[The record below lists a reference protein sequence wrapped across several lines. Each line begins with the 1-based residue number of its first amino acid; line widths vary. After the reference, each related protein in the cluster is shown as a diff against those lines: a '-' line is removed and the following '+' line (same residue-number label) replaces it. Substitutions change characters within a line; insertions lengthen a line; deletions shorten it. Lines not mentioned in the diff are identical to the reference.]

1 MNQSSATGPTIDRP
15 DLLSGIRVGFDQMID
30 RQALLGM
37 TLVCS
42 AASIGGLTV
51 VMTRFV
57 VPESDPFTLASVRY
71 LIASACLLLLVAYQ
85 GRRFRVDPRDRLGL
99 IVLALIFFAA
109 FPYCFARA
117 LQDTTSARG
126 ALIYACMPLVTMFLA
141 AAFRIERITSWKFL
155 GVMFAIAGVWS
166 AIGFDVD
173 APPNAIR
180 GDIIMVIGTAFSAAY
195 TAFAK
200 RYVMKYDGVAM
211 TAWSMFLGSSALF
224 IIALIFGSPFS
235 GSLDLSLR
243 GWGALLF
250 LALPG
255 GALMMWCFISGFRLV
270 TPTQAAIAVGCN
282 PLTAILFAAWI
293 LSEPIG
299 WGSAAGFALVT
310 MAVFCANKKTANR
323 PSSGAT

>member
-1 MNQSSATGPTIDRP
+1 M
-15 DLLSGIRVGFDQMID
+15 
-30 RQALLGM
+30 LGM

-57 VPESDPFTLASVRY
+57 VPETDPFTLASVRY
-71 LIASACLLLLVAYQ
+71 LIASTCLLLLVAYQ

-117 LQDTTSARG
+117 LEDTTSARG

-141 AAFRIERITSWKFL
+141 AIFRIERITSWKFFAVL
-155 GVMFAIAGVWS
+155 FAIAGVWS

-180 GDIIMVIGTAFSAAY
+180 GDLIMAMGTAFSAAY

-211 TAWSMFLGSSALF
+211 TAWSMLLGSSALF
-224 IIALIFGSPFS
+224 VIAMIFGTPFS
-235 GSLDLSLR
+235 GSLDLSLK

-293 LSEPIG
+293 LLEPIG
-299 WGSAAGFALVT
+299 WGSAVGFALVT
-310 MAVFCANKKTANR
+310 MAVLCANKKSSPP
-323 PSSGAT
+323 PSSGAI

>member
-1 MNQSSATGPTIDRP
+1 
-15 DLLSGIRVGFDQMID
+15 MID
-30 RQALLGM
+30 RRALLGM

-57 VPESDPFTLASVRY
+57 VPETDPFTLASVRY
-71 LIASACLLLLVAYQ
+71 VIASLCLLALVAYQ

-117 LQDTTSARG
+117 LEDTTSARG
-126 ALIYACMPLVTMFLA
+126 ALIYACMPLITMFLA
-141 AAFRIERITSWKFL
+141 ALFRIERITSWKFL
-155 GVMFAIAGVWS
+155 GVLFAIAGVWS

-173 APPNAIR
+173 APPDALR
-180 GDIIMVIGTAFSAAY
+180 GDIIMAIGTAFSAAY

-211 TAWSMFLGSSALF
+211 TAWSMFFGSLALF
-224 IIALIFGSPFS
+224 VIAMIFGAPFS
-235 GSLDLSLR
+235 GSLDLSLK

-282 PLTAILFAAWI
+282 PLTAIFFAWW
-293 LSEPIG
+293 LLGESIG
-299 WGSAAGFALVT
+299 WGSAIGFTLVT
-310 MAVFCANKKTANR
+310 IAVVCANKKSASPRIPDT
-323 PSSGAT
+323 T

>member
-1 MNQSSATGPTIDRP
+1 VIDR
-15 DLLSGIRVGFDQMID
+15 RAF
-30 RQALLGM
+30 LGM
-37 TLVCS
+37 MLVCS
-42 AASIGGLTV
+42 AASIGGFTV

-57 VPESDPFTLASVRY
+57 VPETDPFTLASVRY
-71 LIASACLLLLVAYQ
+71 LIGSMCLLALVVYQ
-85 GRRFRVDPRDRLGL
+85 GRRFRIDPRDRLGL

-117 LQDTTSARG
+117 LEDTTSARG

-141 AAFRIERITSWKFL
+141 AAFRIERITSWKFF
-155 GVMFAIAGVWS
+155 GVLFAIAGVWS

-173 APPNAIR
+173 APPNALR
-180 GDIIMVIGTAFSAAY
+180 GDIIMAIGTAFSAAY

-211 TAWSMFLGSSALF
+211 TAWSMFFGALALF
-224 IIALIFGSPFS
+224 IVAMFFGAPFS
-235 GSLDLSLR
+235 GSLDLSIE

-250 LALPG
+250 LAVPG

-282 PLTAILFAAWI
+282 PLTAILFAAW
-293 LSEPIG
+293 LLDEPIG
-299 WGSAAGFALVT
+299 WGSAIGFALVT
-310 MAVFCANKKTANR
+310 IAVTCANKKTAKPELRDN
-323 PSSGAT
+323 S

>member
-1 MNQSSATGPTIDRP
+1 
-15 DLLSGIRVGFDQMID
+15 MID

-42 AASIGGLTV
+42 AASIGGFTV

-57 VPESDPFTLASVRY
+57 VPETDPFTLASVRY
-71 LIASACLLLLVAYQ
+71 LIASVCLLLLVAYQ

-117 LQDTTSARG
+117 LEDTTSARG

-141 AAFRIERITSWKFL
+141 AIFRIERITSWKFL
-155 GVMFAIAGVWS
+155 GVLFAIAGVWS

-180 GDIIMVIGTAFSAAY
+180 GDVIMAIGTAFSAAY

-211 TAWSMFLGSSALF
+211 TAWSMLLGSAALF
-224 IIALIFGSPFS
+224 VVAMIFGSPFS
-235 GSLDLSLR
+235 GSLDLSLE

-250 LALPG
+250 LAMPG

-299 WGSAAGFALVT
+299 WGSAVGFMLVT
-310 MAVFCANKKTANR
+310 IAVFCANKKSR
-323 PSSGAT
+323 PPPSSRAT

>member
-1 MNQSSATGPTIDRP
+1 M
-15 DLLSGIRVGFDQMID
+15 
-30 RQALLGM
+30 LGM
-37 TLVCS
+37 TFVCS

-57 VPESDPFTLASVRY
+57 VPETDPFTLASVRY

-117 LQDTTSARG
+117 LEDTTSARG

-155 GVMFAIAGVWS
+155 AVLFAIAGVWS

-173 APPNAIR
+173 APPNAMR
-180 GDIIMVIGTAFSAAY
+180 GDLIMVMGTAFSAAY
-195 TAFAK
+195 TVFAK

-211 TAWSMFLGSSALF
+211 TAWSMLLGSSALF
-224 IIALIFGSPFS
+224 VIAMIFGTPFS
-235 GSLDLSLR
+235 GSLDLSLK

-293 LSEPIG
+293 LLEPIG
-299 WGSAAGFALVT
+299 WGSAIGFALV
-310 MAVFCANKKTANR
+310 MIAVLCANKKSPPP

>member
-1 MNQSSATGPTIDRP
+1 
-15 DLLSGIRVGFDQMID
+15 
-30 RQALLGM
+30 
-37 TLVCS
+37 
-42 AASIGGLTV
+42 
-51 VMTRFV
+51 
-57 VPESDPFTLASVRY
+57 
-71 LIASACLLLLVAYQ
+71 LLVAYQ

-117 LQDTTSARG
+117 LEDTTSARG

-141 AAFRIERITSWKFL
+141 AVFRIERITSWKFL
-155 GVMFAIAGVWS
+155 GVLFAVAGVWS

-211 TAWSMFLGSSALF
+211 TAWSMFFGSFALF
-224 IIALIFGSPFS
+224 ILAMVFGSPFS
-235 GSLDLSLR
+235 GSLDLSLK

-299 WGSAAGFALVT
+299 WGSAVGFSLVT
-310 MAVFCANKKTANR
+310 MAVFCANKKTAKR
-323 PSSGAT
+323 PSAGAT

>member
-1 MNQSSATGPTIDRP
+1 
-15 DLLSGIRVGFDQMID
+15 MID
-30 RQALLGM
+30 RRALLGM
-37 TLVCS
+37 TLVCT

-57 VPESDPFTLASVRY
+57 VPETDPFTLASVRY
-71 LIASACLLLLVAYQ
+71 LIASACLLTLVTYQ
-85 GRRFRVDPRDRLGL
+85 GRHFRVDPRDRLGL

-117 LQDTTSARG
+117 LEETTSARG

-141 AAFRIERITSWKFL
+141 AVFRIERITSWKFF
-155 GVMFAIAGVWS
+155 GVLFAIAGVWS

-173 APPNAIR
+173 APPNALR
-180 GDIIMVIGTAFSAAY
+180 GDIIMAIGTAFSAAY

-200 RYVMKYDGVAM
+200 RYVMKYDGIAM
-211 TAWSMFLGSSALF
+211 TAWSMFFGSLALF
-224 IIALIFGSPFS
+224 VIAMIFGSPFS
-235 GSLDLSLR
+235 GSLDLSLK

-255 GALMMWCFISGFRLV
+255 GALMMWCFISGFRIV

-282 PLTAILFAAWI
+282 PLTAILLAALI
-293 LSEPIG
+293 LDEPIG
-299 WGSAAGFALVT
+299 WGSAVGFALVII
-310 MAVFCANKKTANR
+310 AVMCANKKGR
-323 PSSGAT
+323 SH

>member
-1 MNQSSATGPTIDRP
+1 
-15 DLLSGIRVGFDQMID
+15 MID
-30 RQALLGM
+30 RQTLLGM
-37 TLVCS
+37 ALVCS
-42 AASIGGLTV
+42 AASIGGFTV

-57 VPESDPFTLASVRY
+57 VPETDPFTLASVRY
-71 LIASACLLLLVAYQ
+71 LIGSACLLALVAYQ

-99 IVLALIFFAA
+99 IILALIFFAA

-117 LQDTTSARG
+117 LEDTTSARG

-155 GVMFAIAGVWS
+155 GVLCAIAGVWS
-166 AIGFDVD
+166 AIGLDVD
-173 APPNAIR
+173 APPNALR
-180 GDIIMVIGTAFSAAY
+180 GDVIMVIGTAFSAAY
-195 TAFAK
+195 TVFAK

-211 TAWSMFLGSSALF
+211 TAWSMLFGSFALF
-224 IIALIFGSPFS
+224 VVAMIFGAPFS
-235 GSLDLSLR
+235 GSLDLSLQ

-293 LSEPIG
+293 LSEPVG
-299 WGSAAGFALVT
+299 WGSAVGFALVT
-310 MAVFCANKKTANR
+310 IAVLCANKKERAR
-323 PSSGAT
+323 PSSDAT

>member
-1 MNQSSATGPTIDRP
+1 
-15 DLLSGIRVGFDQMID
+15 MID
-30 RQALLGM
+30 RRALLGM
-37 TLVCS
+37 SLVCA

-57 VPESDPFTLASVRY
+57 VPETDPFTLASVRY
-71 LIASACLLLLVAYQ
+71 LIASACLLALVAYQ
-85 GRRFRVDPRDRLGL
+85 GRHFRVAPRDRLVL
-99 IVLALIFFAA
+99 MVLALIFFAA

-117 LQDTTSARG
+117 LEDTTSARG

-141 AAFRIERITSWKFL
+141 AVFRIERITSWKFL
-155 GVMFAIAGVWS
+155 GVVFAIAGVWT

-173 APPNAIR
+173 APPDALR
-180 GDIIMVIGTAFSAAY
+180 GDAMMALGTAFAAAY

-211 TAWSMFLGSSALF
+211 TAWSMFFGSLALF
-224 IIALIFGSPFS
+224 VVAMFLGAPFS
-235 GSLDLSLR
+235 GSLDLSVR

-250 LALPG
+250 LAVPG
-255 GALMMWCFISGFRLV
+255 GALMMWCFISGYRLV

-293 LSEPIG
+293 LGEPIG
-299 WGSAAGFALVT
+299 WGSAVGFALVT
-310 MAVFCANKKTANR
+310 VAVTCANKKSPPRA
-323 PSSGAT
+323 G

>member
-1 MNQSSATGPTIDRP
+1 
-15 DLLSGIRVGFDQMID
+15 MID
-30 RQALLGM
+30 RQTLLGM
-37 TLVCS
+37 ALVCS
-42 AASIGGLTV
+42 AASIGGFTV

-57 VPESDPFTLASVRY
+57 VPETDPFTLASVRY
-71 LIASACLLLLVAYQ
+71 LIASACLLVLVAYQ

-99 IVLALIFFAA
+99 MILALIFFAA

-117 LQDTTSARG
+117 LEDTTSARG

-155 GVMFAIAGVWS
+155 GVLCAIAGVWS
-166 AIGFDVD
+166 AIGLDVD
-173 APPNAIR
+173 APPNALR
-180 GDIIMVIGTAFSAAY
+180 GDVIMVIGTAFSAAY
-195 TAFAK
+195 TVFAK

-211 TAWSMFLGSSALF
+211 TAWSMLFGSCALF
-224 IIALIFGSPFS
+224 VVAMIFGAPFS

-293 LSEPIG
+293 LSEPVG
-299 WGSAAGFALVT
+299 WGSAVGFALVT
-310 MAVFCANKKTANR
+310 IAVLCANKKGRAR
-323 PSSGAT
+323 PSSDAT

>member
-1 MNQSSATGPTIDRP
+1 
-15 DLLSGIRVGFDQMID
+15 
-30 RQALLGM
+30 M
-37 TLVCS
+37 TLVCT

-57 VPESDPFTLASVRY
+57 VPETDPFTLASVRY
-71 LIASACLLLLVAYQ
+71 LIASACLLTLVTYQ
-85 GRRFRVDPRDRLGL
+85 GRHFRVDPRDRLGL

-117 LQDTTSARG
+117 LEETTSARG

-141 AAFRIERITSWKFL
+141 AVFRIERITSWKFF
-155 GVMFAIAGVWS
+155 GVLFAIAGVWS

-173 APPNAIR
+173 APPNALR
-180 GDIIMVIGTAFSAAY
+180 GDIIMAIGTAFSAAY

-200 RYVMKYDGVAM
+200 RYVMKYDGIAM
-211 TAWSMFLGSSALF
+211 TAWSMFFGSLALF
-224 IIALIFGSPFS
+224 VIAMIFGSPFS
-235 GSLDLSLR
+235 GSLDLSLK

-255 GALMMWCFISGFRLV
+255 GALMMWCFISGFRIV

-282 PLTAILFAAWI
+282 PLTAILLAALI
-293 LSEPIG
+293 LDEPIG
-299 WGSAAGFALVT
+299 WGSAVGFALVII
-310 MAVFCANKKTANR
+310 AVMCANKKGR
-323 PSSGAT
+323 SH

>member
-1 MNQSSATGPTIDRP
+1 
-15 DLLSGIRVGFDQMID
+15 MID
-30 RQALLGM
+30 RQTLLGM
-37 TLVCS
+37 ALVCS
-42 AASIGGLTV
+42 AASIGGFTV

-57 VPESDPFTLASVRY
+57 VPETDPFTLASVRY
-71 LIASACLLLLVAYQ
+71 LIASSCLLVLVVYQ
-85 GRRFRVDPRDRLGL
+85 GRRFRIDPRDRLGL
-99 IVLALIFFAA
+99 MILALIFFAA
-109 FPYCFARA
+109 FPYCFSRA
-117 LQDTTSARG
+117 LEDTTSARG

-155 GVMFAIAGVWS
+155 GVLCAIAGVWS
-166 AIGFDVD
+166 AIGLDVD
-173 APPNAIR
+173 APPNALR
-180 GDIIMVIGTAFSAAY
+180 GDVIMVIGTAFSAAY
-195 TAFAK
+195 TVFAK

-211 TAWSMFLGSSALF
+211 MAWSMLFGSSALF
-224 IIALIFGSPFS
+224 IIAMIFGKPFS
-235 GSLDLSLR
+235 GSLDLSLQ

-299 WGSAAGFALVT
+299 WGSAVGFVLV
-310 MAVFCANKKTANR
+310 MIAVLCANKKSPTG
-323 PSSGAT
+323 PPGDTT

>member
-1 MNQSSATGPTIDRP
+1 
-15 DLLSGIRVGFDQMID
+15 MID
-30 RQALLGM
+30 RQTLLGM
-37 TLVCS
+37 ALVCS
-42 AASIGGLTV
+42 AASIGGFTV

-57 VPESDPFTLASVRY
+57 VPETDPFTLASVRY
-71 LIASACLLLLVAYQ
+71 LIASVCLLLLVLYQ

-117 LQDTTSARG
+117 LEDTTSARG

-141 AAFRIERITSWKFL
+141 ATFRIERITSWKFL
-155 GVMFAIAGVWS
+155 GVLFAIAGVWS

-173 APPNAIR
+173 APANAIR
-180 GDIIMVIGTAFSAAY
+180 GDIIMAVGTAFSAAY

-211 TAWSMFLGSSALF
+211 TAWSMLFGACALF
-224 IIALIFGSPFS
+224 IIAMIFGAPFS
-235 GSLDLSLR
+235 GSLDLSLQ

-299 WGSAAGFALVT
+299 WGSAAGFTLVT
-310 MAVFCANKKTANR
+310 LAVLCANKKSR
-323 PSSGAT
+323 PPPSSGAT